1 MNEKQQQKKK
11 NVSSGLRSTI
21 KWQAGKHMARQE
33 ERSKFYWWLLRYLQ
47 QPKNT
52 YINIPDIL
60 AAQTRV
66 RTSAEG
72 AHTMWDT
79 QVLELQ
85 PAAPP
90 LSNLFLHTSIAS
102 TTFCAIHLQMSLLIA
117 VTTTRGLLKTRQ
129 ACGACW
135 ASLSLSAERVS
146 GMKNLRDCC
155 EFIMNRNILTSVLY
169 FCLLFSQKTADV
181 CVLKIWSHSINR
193 ATFVE
198 STTVDN
204 KFSLPWLS
212 EEICWE
218 FCTETKK
225 LCFWLLNQG
234 PRVSNG
240 GKKTEMFSLLANWWQ
255 LGNLS
260 AVNAEH

>member
-1 MNEKQQQKKK
+1 MTITQIVNEWKTTAKKK

-129 ACGACW
+129 VCGACW
-135 ASLSLSAERVS
+135 ASLSLSLCRKSLRHEKFEGLLWIYYEQEHFDICSILLFALQPENSRRLCTENLVS
-146 GMKNLRDCC
+146 QHKQSHVRWVNYCWQQVLTPVAQWGNMLR
-155 EFIMNRNILTSVLY
+155 VLY
-169 FCLLFSQKTADV
+169 WDKKVVLLV
-181 CVLKIWSHSINR
+181 
-193 ATFVE
+193 
-198 STTVDN
+198 
-204 KFSLPWLS
+204 
-212 EEICWE
+212 
-218 FCTETKK
+218 TEPGAK
-225 LCFWLLNQG
+225 G
-234 PRVSNG
+234 
-240 GKKTEMFSLLANWWQ
+240 E
-255 LGNLS
+255 
-260 AVNAEH
+260 

>member
-1 MNEKQQQKKK
+1 MKNNSKKK

-79 QVLELQ
+79 QVLELH

-129 ACGACW
+129 VCGACW
-135 ASLSLSAERVS
+135 ASLTLSLQKESQAWKIWGIVVNLLWTGTFWHLFYTFVCSSAR
-146 GMKNLRDCC
+146 KQQ
-155 EFIMNRNILTSVLY
+155 TSVYWKSGL
-169 FCLLFSQKTADV
+169 TA
-181 CVLKIWSHSINR
+181 
-193 ATFVE
+193 
-198 STTVDN
+198 
-204 KFSLPWLS
+204 
-212 EEICWE
+212 
-218 FCTETKK
+218 
-225 LCFWLLNQG
+225 
-234 PRVSNG
+234 
-240 GKKTEMFSLLANWWQ
+240 
-255 LGNLS
+255 
-260 AVNAEH
+260 